1 VKIADISIERPVFA
15 AMLNLGLVVLGLI
28 SLSRLELKLEPD
40 IDFPFANVVT
50 ELRGASPET
59 VEREVTEIIEE
70 QINAIEGVKE
80 INSTSEQG
88 LSQVHIE
95 FRLGYD
101 IDTKVQEVRDKVA
114 LARPDLPLDVEDPIV
129 QKFDLSALEFM
140 TIVLGGPIGQREL
153 TDFAEHDVKDRLERI
168 PGVGGVRIRG
178 GREREVRVWLDPLRL
193 AGYGLAIEDVADTLR
208 RENAELASGRI
219 EGAAKEWSVT
229 TQGKARSVDEFG
241 ALIVS
246 ERAGRPIQLRDVA
259 LVEDGMAEERS
270 VARVNGEPGVSI
282 DVQQQSGSDLVAAA
296 RLIREELATIE
307 QQAPPGVE
315 ISVLRDYARIIEEQ
329 ISSVLFD
336 MLLAAALVVA
346 VVLVFMRNWRSTLIA
361 SLAIPASVIASFTV
375 LFASGLSLNNM
386 TLMALSLAVGLVIDD
401 AIVVLESIFRRVEHG
416 EASKPAAIA
425 GTREVALAV
434 ISTTLAVCGVF
445 VPIRFMTSTMGR
457 YFFEFG
463 VSVTVAVLMSALVA
477 LTLTP
482 MLASK
487 VLRQTPKESA
497 FFRFCERMLQ
507 SLEHGY
513 ARVLAWSLRNKG
525 ATVLLAL
532 VTVASGCGVFSTLP
546 TNYFTQDDLSEVF
559 VSAKNPIGTPLSVTD
574 RSLRALEAAVR
585 EHPYVTTVFA
595 TAGDERQH
603 QPHRA
608 RLNLLL
614 TPKSERD
621 VPIERTFDEIRAL
634 VAGAL
639 PPGAEISV
647 GHPVYASSS
656 GEGYNDIAYSVQG
669 PDLERIAL
677 YAAQIRAKME
687 ADPDFL
693 DVRWSHETGR
703 PQLTLDVDRGRAA
716 DVGVSSVALGRTLRT
731 LLAGEKVGSFEDR
744 GERYDVRVQVLPEYR
759 DDPSKLDLIRV
770 RSLRGELVPI
780 TSAVAIRS
788 ESGAVEVRR
797 HNRARMVRLYA
808 SKAPDTSMQDARE
821 KLERFG
827 VEVGIAPPY
836 VLDAGGAAESEAESA
851 ADLGFALGLAMIS
864 IYMILA
870 SLFNSLTHPL
880 TIMTSAPLS
889 FVGGF
894 FALKLSGMS
903 FDIMGAMGLLVLM
916 GLVMKNGI
924 LLVDYTNQLREQGI
938 ARDEAILR
946 AGPVRMRPV
955 LMTSAALVLG
965 LLPMALSNATGAEF
979 RAPMAMIV
987 IGGLATSTALTLMVV
1002 PVFYALVDSGN
1013 ARVRAAASRAIAAL
1027 RRPKLA

>member
-1 VKIADISIERPVFA
+1 
-15 AMLNLGLVVLGLI
+15 
-28 SLSRLELKLEPD
+28 
-40 IDFPFANVVT
+40 
-50 ELRGASPET
+50 
-59 VEREVTEIIEE
+59 
-70 QINAIEGVKE
+70 
-80 INSTSEQG
+80 
-88 LSQVHIE
+88 
-95 FRLGYD
+95 
-101 IDTKVQEVRDKVA
+101 
-114 LARPDLPLDVEDPIV
+114 
-129 QKFDLSALEFM
+129 
-140 TIVLGGPIGQREL
+140 
-153 TDFAEHDVKDRLERI
+153 
-168 PGVGGVRIRG
+168 
-178 GREREVRVWLDPLRL
+178 
-193 AGYGLAIEDVADTLR
+193 
-208 RENAELASGRI
+208 
-219 EGAAKEWSVT
+219 
-229 TQGKARSVDEFG
+229 
-241 ALIVS
+241 
-246 ERAGRPIQLRDVA
+246 
-259 LVEDGMAEERS
+259 MAEERS

-296 RLIREELATIE
+296 RLIREELAKIE

-315 ISVLRDYARIIEEQ
+315 VSVLRDYARIIEEQ

-401 AIVVLESIFRRVEHG
+401 AIVVLESIFRRVERG
-416 EASKPAAIA
+416 EDSKPAAIA

-507 SLEHGY
+507 RLEAGY
-513 ARVLAWSLRNKG
+513 ARLLGWSLQHKL
-525 ATVLLAL
+525 ATVALAL

-559 VSAKNPIGTPLSVTD
+559 VSAKNPIGTPLAVTD
-574 RSLRALEAAVR
+574 QTLRAMEAAVR
-585 EHPYVTTVFA
+585 EHPYVATVFA

-603 QPHRA
+603 QPHKA

-614 TPKSERD
+614 ISKDERD
-621 VPIERTFDEIRAL
+621 ADIHVTFEEIRER
-634 VAGAL
+634 VASVL
-639 PPGAEISV
+639 PPDTEISV

-669 PDLERIAL
+669 PDLERIAR

-687 ADPDFL
+687 ADPNFL
-693 DVRWSHETGR
+693 DVRWSHESGR

-716 DVGVSSVALGRTLRT
+716 EVGVSSVALGRTLRT

-759 DDPSKLDLIRV
+759 DDPSELDLIRV

-780 TSAVAIRS
+780 TSAVAIRN

-827 VEVGIAPPY
+827 AEVGIAPPY

-851 ADLGFALGLAMIS
+851 ADLGFALGLAMVS

-894 FALKLSGMS
+894 FALKLFGMS

-924 LLVDYTNQLREQGI
+924 LLVD
-938 ARDEAILR
+938 
-946 AGPVRMRPV
+946 
-955 LMTSAALVLG
+955 
-965 LLPMALSNATGAEF
+965 
-979 RAPMAMIV
+979 
-987 IGGLATSTALTLMVV
+987 
-1002 PVFYALVDSGN
+1002 
-1013 ARVRAAASRAIAAL
+1013 
-1027 RRPKLA
+1027 